1 MSAST
6 YMPRLEIA
14 LNASRNAC
22 IVRWDDLLTPYTR
35 AIFAYAETRRSYHN
49 SVGTQTVPG
58 RR

>member
-1 MSAST
+1 
-6 YMPRLEIA
+6 MPRLEIA

-58 RR
+58 RH